1 MRTSAYCQRM
11 VPLALLAVAL
21 TQAPV
26 PPARAVDHAD
36 ESESFELVFAFHG
49 GGGPT
54 ADGGPSLFGG
64 LKIGFGC
71 CIEGK
76 HPHER
81 GRTITLDVGYD
92 RVGHSTAVATELSVM
107 IPVARFPRPHS
118 RTSNYLRIY
127 AEPGVGMRGGSG
139 IEPYASGKVMLAFLS
154 DQRIFKLQGSPFIEI
169 QGRLTMLAPHRRDIR
184 LLAGAIVGL
193 CKHCGLD

>member
-1 MRTSAYCQRM
+1 M
-11 VPLALLAVAL
+11 VPVAFLAVAL

-26 PPARAVDHAD
+26 PPARAVDHPD
-36 ESESFELVFAFHG
+36 ESESFELVFALHG
-49 GGGPT
+49 GGGAT
-54 ADGGPSLFGG
+54 ADGGSSLFGG
-64 LKIGFGC
+64 MKIGVGC

-76 HPHER
+76 HPNER

-92 RVGHSTAVATELSVM
+92 RVGHTNAIATELSVM
-107 IPVARFPRPHS
+107 IPVIRFPQPRS
-118 RTSNYLRIY
+118 GTSDYLRIY
-127 AEPGVGMRGGSG
+127 AEPGVGMRAGSG
-139 IEPYASGKVMLAFLS
+139 FEPYASGKVMLALLS

-169 QGRLTMLAPHRRDIR
+169 QGRLTLLAPHRRDIR